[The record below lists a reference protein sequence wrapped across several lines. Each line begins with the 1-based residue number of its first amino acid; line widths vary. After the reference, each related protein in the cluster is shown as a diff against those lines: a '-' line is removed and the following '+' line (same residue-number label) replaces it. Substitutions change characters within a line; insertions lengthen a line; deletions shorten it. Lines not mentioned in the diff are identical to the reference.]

1 MVAIVTEMKIVKFDA
16 REHHGTAL
24 IAPDDSVW
32 IAVAPPWWDLATR
45 LWWFFA
51 PIARKAIVH
60 LNTPNGKVR
69 TQALCIARS
78 HVRIKN
84 LPKEE
89 G

>member
-1 MVAIVTEMKIVKFDA
+1 MPTRTREESIENMGVLFWLETEL
-16 REHHGTAL
+16 GGAL
-24 IAPDDSVW
+24 GKG
-32 IAVAPPWWDLATR
+32 
-45 LWWFFA
+45 
-51 PIARKAIVH
+51 ARKAIVH